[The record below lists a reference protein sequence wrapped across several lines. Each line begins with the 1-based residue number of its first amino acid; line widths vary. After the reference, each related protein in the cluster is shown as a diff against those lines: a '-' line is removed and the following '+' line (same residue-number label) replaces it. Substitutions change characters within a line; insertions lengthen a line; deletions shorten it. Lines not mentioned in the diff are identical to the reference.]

1 MLRGLFLL
9 FSFDFHDDTDK
20 LCLAY
25 AVKYPADIIG
35 KTLSMEGKKNH
46 AKKH

>member
-1 MLRGLFLL
+1 LL

-20 LCLAY
+20 LCLDY

-35 KTLSMEGKKNH
+35 KTPLKETTGKDWLFL
-46 AKKH
+46 